1 MRFPSFHFSVM
12 KSAGKA
18 ELVFHVTYS
27 PRGRQAKNVLVEFFV
42 LHLGGPFPS
51 NSTISHSKA
60 GWSGIFSE
68 MPDTFCEIQGSVNIF
83 SLFCP
88 IVAPPFGE

>member
-1 MRFPSFHFSVM
+1 
-12 KSAGKA
+12 
-18 ELVFHVTYS
+18 
-27 PRGRQAKNVLVEFFV
+27 
-42 LHLGGPFPS
+42 
-51 NSTISHSKA
+51 
-60 GWSGIFSE
+60 